1 MLISDHRNLTTR
13 KWQGNMQ
20 TENISISL
28 ICRIHRHGSITK
40 QCLWSRC
47 RNYNIT
53 ITFNQWI
60 FNLIQRPILVF
71 IFNLNIRKSRLMLC
85 TIIY

>member
-13 KWQGNMQ
+13 KRQGNMQ
-20 TENISISL
+20 TKNISIPL
-28 ICRIHRHGSITK
+28 ISRIHRHGSITK
-40 QCLWSRC
+40 QRLWSRC
-47 RNYNIT
+47 RNYNIP
-53 ITFNQWI
+53 ITLNKGI
-60 FNLIQRPILVF
+60 FNLIKRPILVF